1 MQLLVLALVA
11 TVLLPAALP
20 LPAEI
25 PPAATVLAVAL
36 APAAMIATAAWY
48 ASWSALRG
56 LRSGR
61 GSAPQLLR
69 VRLRGLQWAAVVAQA
84 VAVFGFGWL
93 DWIRSVLGNWPLL
106 DELVA
111 LAPPIAA
118 IGACWWA
125 AHPMERVLRGGS
137 LSRGRFVS
145 TELRNQ
151 LGLIGG
157 PALLAIG
164 AAEAATMLASAWFGE
179 GSTAEM
185 LAAPAAVVAV
195 MLAAPSLM
203 VRILDTE
210 PMPDGPSLEVLERV
224 LADNGVRMSRIL
236 VWRTGGVMLNG
247 AVVGFVP
254 AARYLLLTDAVIE
267 RMPIESLRAIVAH
280 EVGHV
285 KRRHVPWMLLTTLAV
300 VAAAAIAVELAIPSV
315 VAAIEPPPVD
325 PVLLAAAG
333 VPKESDETLGV
344 VEAAAAVAVLAMVL
358 PVFGWVSRRFEQ
370 QADAFAAQY
379 LSVVGPSSASSF
391 VDDGESRRL
400 KAPEAALVT
409 PRAVLAMCRALG
421 RVAELNGVSPAAP
434 SWRHG
439 SIRWRQRNLVQLVS
453 VPILRLPI
461 DRTVRWIK
469 AVGAG
474 LLLLCVLAE
483 GARAIA
489 ARHDDAI
496 WTSTDLLGATG
507 GATNRR

>member
-36 APAAMIATAAWY
+36 APAAMIAAAAWY
-48 ASWSALRG
+48 ASWSAMRG
-56 LRSGR
+56 LRAGR
-61 GSAPQLLR
+61 GSAPHLLR

-84 VAVFGFGWL
+84 VAVLGFGWL
-93 DWIRSVLGNWPLL
+93 DWIRSVLGNWPLA

-125 AHPMERVLRGGS
+125 AYPMERMLRGGS

-164 AAEAATMLASAWFGE
+164 AAEAATMFASAWFGE

-210 PMPDGPSLEVLERV
+210 PMPDGPSLEVLERI
-224 LADNGVRMSRIL
+224 LHDNGVRMSRIL

-285 KRRHVPWMLLTTLAV
+285 KRRHVPWMLLTTIGV
-300 VAAAAIAVELAIPSV
+300 VAAAAIAVELAIPSI
-315 VAAIEPPPVD
+315 VAAIEPPPAD

-333 VPKESDETLGV
+333 VEEDSETTLGV
-344 VEAAAAVAVLAMVL
+344 VEAGAAVAVLAMVL

-391 VDDGESRRL
+391 VGDGESRRL

-409 PRAVLAMCRALG
+409 PRAVLSMCRALG
-421 RVAELNGVSPAAP
+421 RVAELNGVHPAAP

-469 AVGAG
+469 MLGIA
-474 LLLLCVLAE
+474 LLLLCLLAE
-483 GARAIA
+483 GARLVASARDGAI
-489 ARHDDAI
+489 R
-496 WTSTDLLGATG
+496 SPGDLLETIGRSSD
-507 GATNRR
+507 RR

>member
-20 LPAEI
+20 PPSEI
-25 PPAATVLAVAL
+25 PPAASVLAVAIG
-36 APAAMIATAAWY
+36 PAAMVAAAAWF
-48 ASWSALRG
+48 ASWSAMRAI
-56 LRSGR
+56 RAGR
-61 GSAPQLLR
+61 GSAPHLLR
-69 VRLRGLQWAAVVAQA
+69 MRLRGLQWAAVVAQA
-84 VAVFGFGWL
+84 VAVLGFGWL

-125 AHPMERVLRGGS
+125 AHPMERMLRGGS
-137 LSRGRFVS
+137 LSRSRFVS

-157 PALLAIG
+157 PALLALG
-164 AAEAATMLASAWFGE
+164 AAEAATLFAASWFGE
-179 GSTAEM
+179 GSSIEM
-185 LAAPAAVVAV
+185 LAAPAAVIAV

-285 KRRHVPWMLLTTLAV
+285 KRRHVPWMLTTTLAV
-300 VAAAAIAVELAIPSV
+300 VAAAAMAVELAVPSIMD
-315 VAAIEPPPVD
+315 AIEPPPAD

-333 VPKESDETLGV
+333 VVEESGETLGV
-344 VEAAAAVAVLAMVL
+344 VEAVAAVAVLALVL

-379 LSVVGPSSASSF
+379 LSVVGPASASSF
-391 VDDGESRRL
+391 VGDGEARRL

-421 RVAELNGVSPAAP
+421 RVAELNGVNPAAP

-453 VPILRLPI
+453 LPILRLPI
-461 DRTVRWIK
+461 DRTIRWIK
-469 AVGAG
+469 VAG
-474 LLLLCVLAE
+474 VTLLLFCVFAE
-483 GARAIA
+483 GVRLLAWPA
-489 ARHDDAI
+489 DDAVSGRRVLVG
-496 WTSTDLLGATG
+496 TFGRG
-507 GATNRR
+507 TNGR

>member
-93 DWIRSVLGNWPLL
+93 DWIRSVLGNLPLL